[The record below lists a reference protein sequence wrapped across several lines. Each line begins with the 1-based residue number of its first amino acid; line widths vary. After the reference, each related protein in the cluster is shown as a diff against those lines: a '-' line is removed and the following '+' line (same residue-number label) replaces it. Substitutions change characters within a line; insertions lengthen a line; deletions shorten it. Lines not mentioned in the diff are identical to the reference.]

1 MTDTKKGELLLLL
14 KAKESALHDL
24 LRNRDGITVERSP
37 DPSDEA
43 QFALDRELTIRTL
56 DRDSALL
63 ADIRFALQRVDDGSY
78 GLCDCCDNYISEK
91 RLIAI
96 PWAKYCIACQES
108 IDHTYEGEE
117 IRSEPLRSESIN
129 VNKQVMR
136 GGA

>member
-43 QFALDRELTIRTL
+43 QFALDRELTVRTL
-56 DRDSALL
+56 DRDFTLL
-63 ADIRFALQRVDDGSY
+63 VDIRLALQRMHDGSY
-78 GLCDCCDNYISEK
+78 GVCEYCDGDISEK
-91 RLIAI
+91 RLAAM

-108 IDHTYEGEE
+108 IDHTSEHEE
-117 IRSEPLRSESIN
+117 ILLEAS
-129 VNKQVMR
+129 
-136 GGA
+136 